1 MVILLLSTQALDS
14 ENIISTSCK
23 KLNHLTTAFTCSI
36 KLFLERTASMFFA
49 AFVNCFFLELVSN
62 HSYVIQY
69 DNSTGQNVV
78 KERRILVTRRY
89 LGSSRRTA

>member
-49 AFVNCFFLELVSN
+49 DFVNCFFLELVSN